1 MNIVIYRRR
10 DIVWPSFTLQADMQM
25 SEDEGDE
32 DAQSNIG
39 EDEVNDEEELSEKD
53 EELEEEVGRFR
64 VHDAL
69 FIAN

>member
-10 DIVWPSFTLQADMQM
+10 DIVWPSFTLQVDMQM

-53 EELEEEVGRFR
+53 EELEDEVGRFR
-64 VHDAL
+64 VYDAL
-69 FIAN
+69 FIGN

>member
-1 MNIVIYRRR
+1 
-10 DIVWPSFTLQADMQM
+10 M

-64 VHDAL
+64 VYDAL

>member
-1 MNIVIYRRR
+1 M
-10 DIVWPSFTLQADMQM
+10 STGM

-53 EELEEEVGRFR
+53 EELEDEVGRFR
-64 VHDAL
+64 LHDAL
-69 FIAN
+69 FIGN